1 MDWPFTYKLSH
12 TCEGEPKS
20 KVSLVSGNKEPL
32 KVWSPLKEFEPVPAN
47 VLVDE
52 LILLILPSKAADVAV
67 NAPLICVESCADDEI
82 IPSPMVLK

>member
-1 MDWPFTYKLSH
+1 
-12 TCEGEPKS
+12 
-20 KVSLVSGNKEPL
+20 
-32 KVWSPLKEFEPVPAN
+32 VPAN